1 MHLTITLANE
11 ALHKTIWYP
20 TILGAL
26 AVIAGLILFV
36 GSVYL
41 LLGTNLGARLGFL
54 ISFTG
59 LAGFMVVLS
68 LLWMTTASPLN
79 TLKGRLPQWKVQEVV
94 PDVTKAKTE
103 AVRDIATNANKAQ
116 GSDIA
121 NVKAAV
127 DTALV
132 TKVSTPT
139 VEVLPNDNR
148 FAKFQD
154 VTKYMVLET
163 YVIGGSRPQ
172 FWKGEFFHQTKYAVV
187 EFCATDQTQTQV
199 YGLPPLPPECASG
212 ADAQKGFVVLTF
224 DLGSVRVPPFVA
236 FLLFSVLFGLGL
248 LCLHWREKD
257 IMEAKAAEEAAKAP
271 KPAPTPDDSELAK
284 V

>member
-1 MHLTITLANE
+1 VHLTITLANE
-11 ALHKTIWYP
+11 ALHKSIWYP

-26 AVIAGLILFV
+26 AVIAGVILFC

-41 LLGTNLGARLGFL
+41 LLGTNVGARLGFL
-54 ISFTG
+54 VSFTG
-59 LAGFMVVLS
+59 LTGFLVVLS

-94 PDVTKAKTE
+94 TDVTKAKTE

-132 TKVSTPT
+132 TKQATPT
-139 VEVLPNDNR
+139 VEVKPNDNR

-163 YVIGGSRPQ
+163 YVIGGSRPK

-187 EFCATDQTQTQV
+187 EFCATADQTVV

-224 DLGSVRVPPFVA
+224 DLGSVRVPPFMA
-236 FLLFSVLFGLGL
+236 FLMFSALFGLGL

-257 IMEAKAAEEAAKAP
+257 IMEAREAEAAAKAP
-271 KPAPTPDDSELAK
+271 KPTPTPDDSELAK

>member
-26 AVIAGLILFV
+26 VVIAGVVLFV

-54 ISFTG
+54 LSFTG
-59 LAGFMVVLS
+59 LAGFLVVLS

-94 PDVTKAKTE
+94 PDITKAKTE
-103 AVRDIATNANKAQ
+103 AVRNIATNANKAQ

-127 DTALV
+127 DTAIV

-148 FAKFQD
+148 FAKFAD
-154 VTKYMVLET
+154 VTKYMVLDT
-163 YVIGGSRPQ
+163 YVIGGSSPQ
-172 FWKGEFFHQTKYAVV
+172 Y
-187 EFCATDQTQTQV
+187 
-199 YGLPPLPPECASG
+199 
-212 ADAQKGFVVLTF
+212 
-224 DLGSVRVPPFVA
+224 
-236 FLLFSVLFGLGL
+236 
-248 LCLHWREKD
+248 
-257 IMEAKAAEEAAKAP
+257 
-271 KPAPTPDDSELAK
+271 
-284 V
+284 

>member
-1 MHLTITLANE
+1 VHVALILASE
-11 ALHKTIWYP
+11 TLHKTIWYP

-26 AVIAGLILFV
+26 AVVAAVCLFC
-36 GSVYL
+36 GSAYL

-54 ISFTG
+54 VSFTG
-59 LAGFMVVLS
+59 LTGFMVVLT

-79 TLKGRLPQWKVQEVV
+79 TLKGRLPQWKVAEVV
-94 PDVTKAKTE
+94 DDIGSAKTGE
-103 AVRDIATNANKAQ
+103 VRDIAVAANRAE
-116 GSDIA
+116 GADIA

-132 TKVSTPT
+132 TKASTPT
-139 VEVLPNDNR
+139 VEVDPNDNR
-148 FAKFQD
+148 FAKFDD

-163 YVIGGSRPQ
+163 YVIGGSSPK
-172 FWKGEFFHQTKYAVV
+172 FWKGEFFHTAKFAVV
-187 EFCATDQTQTQV
+187 QFCATAKQDQV

-212 ADAQKGFVVLTF
+212 ADAQKGYVVLEY
-224 DLGSVRVPPFVA
+224 DLGSVRIPPFMA
-236 FLLFSVLFGLGL
+236 FLGSLVLFGLGL

-257 IMEAKAAEEAAKAP
+257 LAAAKEAEEAASRPDPVTA
-271 KPAPTPDDSELAK
+271 PDDSELAK